1 MKDVENMDI
10 KKLQLFV
17 DVAETENFTKTGD
30 RIGYTQ
36 SGVSHLLKSLEDE
49 LGFSLFIR
57 SKQGVKLTNDAKRL
71 LPSVRSLLAM
81 TEHLQQD
88 IDEINGLETGQLTIA
103 TFSSISIHWLPKIIH
118 VFQQQHPGISIKLM
132 EGGTDDIV
140 KWIESDLADFGFLSH
155 CRTNA
160 LDWIP
165 LCEDPLVAVVP
176 LDYPIPE
183 NNIFPIENFEGQ
195 DFIIS
200 AMGTDY
206 DIHHAL
212 DSSKITPSICFTS
225 KDDHAIISMVA
236 NKLGISILP
245 KLILRNFESQVATYP
260 LEPFYSRSL
269 GIAMKS
275 KETLSP
281 ASKKFIRMAIDMMS
295 ELN

>member
-1 MKDVENMDI
+1 MDI
-10 KKLQLFV
+10 RKLQLFV
-17 DVAETENFTKTGD
+17 DVAETENFTKTGE
-30 RIGYTQ
+30 RMGYTQ
-36 SGVSHLLKSLEDE
+36 SGISHLLKSLEDE

-118 VFQQQHPGISIKLM
+118 IFQQTYPGISIKLM

-140 KWIESDLADFGFLSH
+140 SWIESDFADFGFLSF
-155 CRTNA
+155 RQTRN

-165 LCEDPLVAVVP
+165 LYEDPLVAVVP
-176 LDYPIPE
+176 VDYPVPE
-183 NNIFPIENFEGQ
+183 DNMFPIENFENQ
-195 DFIIS
+195 NFIIS

-212 DSSKITPSICFTS
+212 DSSGITPSICFTS

-245 KLILRNFESQVATYP
+245 ELILRNFDSQVATYP
-260 LEPFYSRSL
+260 LKPFYARTL
-269 GIAMKS
+269 GVAMKS
-275 KETLSP
+275 KDSLSP
-281 ASKKFIRMAIDMMS
+281 AAKKFLKVTMEMIS
-295 ELN
+295 ELT

>member
-1 MKDVENMDI
+1 MDI

-30 RIGYTQ
+30 RMGYTQ

-57 SKQGVKLTNDAKRL
+57 SKQGVKLTGDAIRL

-118 VFQQQHPGISIKLM
+118 AFQEQYPGISIKLM

-140 KWIESDLADFGFLSH
+140 NWIESDFADFGFLSY
-155 CRTNA
+155 RQTRN

-165 LCEDPLVAVVP
+165 LYEDPLVAVVP
-176 LDYPIPE
+176 VDYPVPE
-183 NNIFPIENFEGQ
+183 NNVFPIENFENQ
-195 DFIIS
+195 NFIIS

-212 DSSKITPSICFTS
+212 DSSGITPSICFTS

-245 KLILRNFESQVATYP
+245 ELILRNFDSQVAAYP
-260 LEPFYSRSL
+260 LEPFYARTL
-269 GIAMKS
+269 GVAMKS
-275 KETLSP
+275 KDSLSP
-281 ASKKFIRMAIDMMS
+281 AAKKFLKVTMEMIS
-295 ELN
+295 ELT

>member
-1 MKDVENMDI
+1 MDI
-10 KKLQLFV
+10 RKLQLFV
-17 DVAETENFTKTGD
+17 DVAETENFTKTGE
-30 RIGYTQ
+30 RMGYTQ
-36 SGVSHLLKSLEDE
+36 SGISHLLKSLEDE

-118 VFQQQHPGISIKLM
+118 IFQQTHPGISIKLM

-140 KWIESDLADFGFLSH
+140 SWVESDLADFGFLSY
-155 CRTNA
+155 RQTRN

-165 LCEDPLVAVVP
+165 LYEDPLVAVVP
-176 LDYPIPE
+176 VDYPVPE
-183 NNIFPIENFEGQ
+183 DNVFPIENFENQ
-195 DFIIS
+195 NFIIS

-212 DSSKITPSICFTS
+212 DSSGITPSICFTS

-245 KLILRNFESQVATYP
+245 ELILRNFDSQVATYP
-260 LEPFYSRSL
+260 LKPFYARTL
-269 GIAMKS
+269 GVAMKS
-275 KETLSP
+275 KDSLSP
-281 ASKKFIRMAIDMMS
+281 AARKFLKVAMEMVS
-295 ELN
+295 ELT

>member
-1 MKDVENMDI
+1 MDI
-10 KKLQLFV
+10 RKLQLFV
-17 DVAETENFTKTGD
+17 DVAETENFTKTGE
-30 RIGYTQ
+30 RMGYTQ
-36 SGVSHLLKSLEDE
+36 SGISHLLKSLEDE

-57 SKQGVKLTNDAKRL
+57 SKQGVKLTNDARKL

-118 VFQQQHPGISIKLM
+118 CFQQSHPGINIKLM

-140 KWIESDLADFGFLSH
+140 SWLDADIADFGFLSF
-155 CRTNA
+155 RQTRN

-165 LCEDPLVAVVP
+165 LYEDPLVAVVP
-176 LDYPIPE
+176 VDYE
-183 NNIFPIENFEGQ
+183 NPDNEVFPIENFENQ
-195 DFIIS
+195 NFIIS

-212 DSSKITPSICFTS
+212 DSSGITPSICFTS

-245 KLILRNFESQVATYP
+245 ELILRNFDSQVATYP
-260 LEPFYSRSL
+260 LKPFYARTL
-269 GIAMKS
+269 GVAMKS
-275 KETLSP
+275 KDALSP
-281 ASKKFIRMAIDMMS
+281 AARKFLKVTMETVSD
-295 ELN
+295 LV

>member
-1 MKDVENMDI
+1 MDI
-10 KKLQLFV
+10 RKLQLFV
-17 DVAETENFTKTGD
+17 DVAETENFTKTGE
-30 RIGYTQ
+30 RMGYTQ
-36 SGVSHLLKSLEDE
+36 SGISHLLKSLEDE

-118 VFQQQHPGISIKLM
+118 IFQQTHPGINIKLL

-140 KWIESDLADFGFLSH
+140 SWVESDLADFGFLSY
-155 CRTNA
+155 RQTRN

-165 LCEDPLVAVVP
+165 LYEDPLVAVVP
-176 LDYPIPE
+176 VDYPVPE
-183 NNIFPIENFEGQ
+183 DNVFPIENFENQ
-195 DFIIS
+195 NFIIS

-212 DSSKITPSICFTS
+212 DSSGITPSICFTS

-245 KLILRNFESQVATYP
+245 ELILRNFDSQVATYP
-260 LEPFYSRSL
+260 LSPFYARTL
-269 GIAMKS
+269 GVAMKS
-275 KETLSP
+275 KDSLSP
-281 ASKKFIRMAIDMMS
+281 AAKKFLKVTMDMIS
-295 ELN
+295 ELT

>member
-1 MKDVENMDI
+1 MDI
-10 KKLQLFV
+10 RKLQLFI
-17 DVAETENFTKTGD
+17 DVAETENFTKTGE
-30 RIGYTQ
+30 RMGYTQ
-36 SGVSHLLKSLEDE
+36 SGISHLLKSLEDE
-49 LGFSLFIR
+49 LGFPLFIR

-88 IDEINGLETGQLTIA
+88 IDEINGLESGQLTIA

-118 VFQQQHPGISIKLM
+118 SFQQMHPGINIKLM

-140 KWIESDLADFGFLSH
+140 NWIESDLADFGFLSY
-155 CRTNA
+155 RKIRN

-165 LCEDPLVAVVP
+165 LYEDPLVAVVP
-176 LDYPIPE
+176 VDYPVPE
-183 NNIFPIENFEGQ
+183 NNVFPIENFANQ
-195 DFIIS
+195 NFIIS

-212 DSSKITPSICFTS
+212 DSSCITPSICFTS

-245 KLILRNFESQVATYP
+245 ELILRNFDSQVATYP
-260 LEPFYSRSL
+260 LEPFYARTL
-269 GIAMKS
+269 GVAMKS
-275 KETLSP
+275 KESLSP
-281 ASKKFIRMAIDMMS
+281 AAQKFLKVTMGIIS
-295 ELN
+295 ELI